1 MMQEMKKIH
10 TAVLTAFV
18 AGATALL
25 PCPPAHGAGVLD
37 LEMENVP
44 TIFGAAVGV
53 MPDYRGSDD
62 YTFGFAPIIRYTF
75 DGQERYIQL
84 LANELAVNLIDD
96 EMFRFGPLVNY
107 HFGRTDD
114 VEDPLVSKMKEID
127 DTIEAGAFAD
137 IVWQLS
143 KDKRQ
148 RFIVG
153 GKIFQDVGDES
164 DGFRANVSAR
174 YWHPVAKPVDL
185 SVSAGF
191 FYQDDEYANHYF
203 GVNADNVGTS
213 GLPFFTADGGV
224 NEYYVVLGGVFYLNK
239 NWLVSAGI
247 RGSVIA
253 GDPADSLI
261 VDQQGDS
268 TQWIGGIGIGYALW

>member
-1 MMQEMKKIH
+1 MRETRKIH
-10 TAVLTAFV
+10 TVVVTAFV
-18 AGATALL
+18 AGAAALL
-25 PCPPAHGAGVLD
+25 PCSPAHAAGVLD

-53 MPDYRGSDD
+53 APDYRGSDD

-84 LANELAVNLIDD
+84 LGNELAVNLLDD
-96 EMFRFGPLVNY
+96 DMVRFGPLVNY

-127 DTIEAGAFAD
+127 DTVEAGLFAD
-137 IVWQLS
+137 IVWGLS

-153 GKIFQDVGDES
+153 GKVFQDVGDES
-164 DGFRANVSAR
+164 DGFRANVSLR

-185 SVSAGF
+185 NIGAGL

-253 GDPADSLI
+253 GDPADSPI
-261 VDQQGDS
+261 VDQRGDS
-268 TQWIGGIGIGYALW
+268 TQWIGGVGIGYALW